1 MKKMSANKKQTF
13 LLGALLSVFVAS
25 ILSICLLQ
33 SNSVSVHADESTDA
47 SYFKNV
53 NVSLTE
59 DIILKYYVE
68 LPEGAENTATFTYQG
83 NDYTVT
89 GEEIENGQ
97 YVFAFNEVTP
107 EFLGETV
114 TATIAGET
122 KDYSVKAYCEKVL
135 SYDDAYWQ
143 SNHNY
148 SQAKIDALK
157 GLVVDLLNY
166 GAAAQTFTGKT
177 ANGLV
182 NDGVEQ
188 SFATEYS
195 TPENVAKFIG
205 AAQDV
210 VFETV
215 GLNCGSQLSVYYKVA
230 GADASAL
237 TLKINDE
244 TVLTPVEVED
254 GVATFRYRNITPLQF
269 GNEIS
274 AQAYNGET
282 PVSNVL
288 VYSVNSYVARTVA
301 NETASEEMKALAKT
315 IANYGVAAE
324 KFVNALSYELTQ
336 APTETETGTLTVWQN
351 GVQDTVELPVLN
363 TDNYDYTNTDFS
375 GNQGLGTFET
385 KENVIGDYNFGRTL
399 SFVINIDH
407 FMDVGGTKYSIYD
420 INKVLTDGGFKGA
433 RIDGVPTIVLEKDVT
448 LDQQIGFAG
457 GDIAIAGEGKTLT
470 FSEKIDL
477 WDHLIIAEGVT
488 VTVATPINA
497 FRLNSGSS
505 LTIDGTVNTSGEQS
519 EIYQALIITTAAGV
533 NVTVNG
539 TLTSTGR
546 GIPVFM
552 QHDNVNFVVNEG
564 ATVDLTAQGGQH
576 AFVGNGQNNLLQ
588 INGGTV
594 SFTSKDGGDN
604 NAILCQNAGLTV
616 EMKGGSLTTTGRING
631 TNLFKISDG
640 TVQTAGD
647 INIETLKMSGGE
659 MTLGA
664 ATQDDNKTTFYTNV
678 INKIAMTGTATQDGT
693 ATTAGTL
700 NVYNTLQTKNLVVKD
715 GTLNVTVNHNGGDK
729 KDGNGSWPHA
739 IRILAATQ
747 NKVYRTYLL
756 GGSVNVK
763 NLGATDLNGA
773 FGVRRDDSEGNVA
786 NYYGEWIFVTGGK
799 ATTTASGIS
808 FFAHHGSNANFY
820 VFNFSGSAVTNGA
833 FGDFYGHKNDGY
845 YDNTIFSVDHWKA
858 VGVDCGTSVDGTLK
872 NVELSV
878 ANKCGD
884 VDFDELA
891 AA

>member
-33 SNSVSVHADESTDA
+33 SNSVSVNADESTDA
-47 SYFKNV
+47 SCFKNV
-53 NVSLTE
+53 SVSLTE
-59 DIILKYYVE
+59 DIVLKYYVE
-68 LPEGAENTATFTYQG
+68 LPDGADNTATLTYRE
-83 NDYTVT
+83 NDYIIT
-89 GEEIENGQ
+89 GEESDNGQ

-114 TATIAGET
+114 TANVAGEEF
-122 KDYSVKAYCEKVL
+122 DYSVKAYCDKVL

-166 GAAAQTFTGKT
+166 GAAAQTFTGQT

-182 NDGVEQ
+182 NDGVDQ
-188 SFATEYS
+188 SLATEYS
-195 TPENVAKFIG
+195 TPTNVAKFIG
-205 AAQDV
+205 VAQDV
-210 VFETV
+210 TFETV

-237 TLKINDE
+237 TLKINEE
-244 TVLTPVEVED
+244 TVLTPVEVVG

-274 AQAYNGET
+274 AQVYNGET
-282 PVSNVL
+282 AVSNVL

-301 NETASEEMKALAKT
+301 SEKATEDMKDLAKT

-324 KFVNALSYELTQ
+324 KFVNALSYELTT

-385 KENVIGDYNFGRTL
+385 KENVIGDYDFGRKL

-420 INKVLTDGGFKGA
+420 INKVLADGGFKGA
-433 RIDGVPTIVLEKDVT
+433 RIDGVPTVVLEKDVS
-448 LDQQIGFAG
+448 LEQAIGFAG

-470 FSEKIDL
+470 LSNKIDL
-477 WDHLIIAEGVT
+477 WDHLIIDEGVT
-488 VTVATPINA
+488 VTVATQTNA
-497 FRLNSGSS
+497 FHLNAGSS

-519 EIYQALIITTAAGV
+519 ENYQSLIITASAGV

-546 GIPVFM
+546 GIPVYFA
-552 QHDNVNFVVNEG
+552 QNNANFVVNEG
-564 ATVDLTAQGGQH
+564 ATVDLTAHGGQH

-588 INGGTV
+588 INGGAV
-594 SFTSKDGGDN
+594 SFASKDGGDN

-616 EMKGGSLTTTGRING
+616 EMNGGTLTTTGKING
-631 TNLFKISDG
+631 TNLFKISGG

-647 INIETLKMSGGE
+647 INIETLKMSGGK
-659 MTLGA
+659 MTLGSE
-664 ATQDDNKTTFYTNV
+664 TQDDNKTTFYTNV

-693 ATTAGTL
+693 DTTAGTL

-715 GTLNVTVNHNGGDK
+715 GNLNVTVNFSGGNER
-729 KDGNGSWPHA
+729 DGNGVWPHA
-739 IRILAATQ
+739 IRILAATDG
-747 NKVYRTYLL
+747 KAYRTYLL
-756 GGSVNVK
+756 GGSVTVNNV
-763 NLGATDLNGA
+763 GTSSLNGG
-773 FGVRRDDSEGNVA
+773 FGIRDYWYWDWDNGF
-786 NYYGEWIFVTGGK
+786 YYGEWILVVGGDF
-799 ATTTASGIS
+799 AASV
-808 FFAHHGSNANFY
+808 SNA
-820 VFNFSGSAVTNGA
+820 VFEAHRDGNASLYLYRYNDFALSNKY
-833 FGDFYGHKNDGY
+833 GDIDGTPY
-845 YDNTIFSVDHWKA
+845 WDTINSVDHWKA
-858 VGVDCGTSVDGTLK
+858 VGVDCGTSVDNTLR

-884 VDFDELA
+884 VDFDALA
-891 AA
+891 A